1 MLKKI
6 EENIWKSFIRGYI
19 LNNPPWI
26 QYWAMQD
33 SSMIR
38 IGHCVPWNVHLRCY
52 SFDLANKGLEVQFCW
67 SGTIYYSFEEKIKH
81 QMITKTNERLKRPFL
96 KNCFVINE
104 LSNTTRENSF
114 SKKTFEHS
122 RWKQLFRHSFFC
134 PYKRFDFTQVLKFA
148 CYSNVLFTRTF
159 F

>member
-1 MLKKI
+1 MQIKQKLNQISDFFLAPRINYIILKLRFQDVSIVLKKI

-26 QYWAMQD
+26 QYWARQD
-33 SSMIR
+33 ASMII

-52 SFDLANKGLEVQFCW
+52 SFDLANKGLQVQFCW
-67 SGTIYYSFEEKIKH
+67 SGTIYYSFKEKIKH

-96 KNCFVINE
+96 KNCFIINE

-114 SKKTFEHS
+114 
-122 RWKQLFRHSFFC
+122 
-134 PYKRFDFTQVLKFA
+134 
-148 CYSNVLFTRTF
+148 
-159 F
+159 